1 MTKQQKTYVLL
12 AAVLLIW
19 GIIGYQFINQ
29 FSSNNTEV
37 STTSSFN
44 FIPKKIK
51 QQESYTVKADYRDP
65 FLGKLPTDK
74 KKKIYKKKKVP
85 KTNIPFPAI
94 IYNGVVEG
102 GSKSKSFIL
111 SINGAEEIMTVG
123 QTFKKVTLKKADESK
138 VVVLFNSVSKTIQ
151 LLE

>member
-65 FLGKLPTDK
+65 FLGKLPSDK
-74 KKKIYKKKKVP
+74 KKKIYKKKKTP
-85 KTNIPFPAI
+85 KTNIPFPSI
-94 IYNGVVEG
+94 IYSGVVEG
-102 GSKSKSFIL
+102 GSKSFIL
-111 SINGAEEIMTVG
+111 TINGVEEIMSVG
-123 QTFKKVTLKKADESK
+123 QTLHKVTLKKANQSQI
-138 VVVLFNSVSKTIQ
+138 VVVFNSVSKTIQ

>member
-65 FLGKLPTDK
+65 FLGKSPTDK

-85 KTNIPFPAI
+85 KKNIPFPSI
-94 IYNGVVEG
+94 IYSGVVEG
-102 GSKSKSFIL
+102 GSKSFIL
-111 SINGAEEIMTVG
+111 TINGVEEIMSVG
-123 QTFKKVTLKKADESK
+123 QTFHKVTLKKADDSK
-138 VVVLFNSVSKTIQ
+138 VVVVFNSVSKTIQ